1 MTEYPVHKKL
11 TVHSGKDIYKKGD
24 WWKAALKC
32 SYGSREPGVSVYLW
46 NRGDGDWKRKNKYRV
61 PDVNSWRIDKSIIE
75 EFLEEQPS
83 EASDI
88 DNKLPVS
95 DYYNV
100 SRSKTIFRQDGWWK
114 AIVSINQKGDYN
126 LNSEEVMIYLWQ
138 DNGEEWKRRQKYAI
152 KNLDDWQNEKHIVE
166 DLFETEYD
174 KREDKSIDDL
184 ELDSVESL
192 MKDIKE
198 NIPK

>member
-1 MTEYPVHKKL
+1 
-11 TVHSGKDIYKKGD
+11 
-24 WWKAALKC
+24 
-32 SYGSREPGVSVYLW
+32 
-46 NRGDGDWKRKNKYRV
+46 
-61 PDVNSWRIDKSIIE
+61 
-75 EFLEEQPS
+75 
-83 EASDI
+83 
-88 DNKLPVS
+88 
-95 DYYNV
+95 
-100 SRSKTIFRQDGWWK
+100 
-114 AIVSINQKGDYN
+114 
-126 LNSEEVMIYLWQ
+126 MIYLWQ